1 MTLGRAIRNGVRF
14 LIGDRS
20 YTALWEWN
28 QRRMQR
34 ARVRHLQSAK
44 GVIHV
49 GANTGQERDL
59 YDKFHLDV
67 IWIEPIPSAFADL
80 VSNISGFPRQ
90 RAYRYLVTDEDGK
103 EYTFHVSNNGG
114 QSSSIL
120 GLAMHKQMHPH
131 VWYSDSIK
139 LESITLASLVKK
151 EKIDLR
157 AFEVLILDT
166 QGSEL
171 MVLKGAAGLL
181 PHFRFIQTE
190 VADFEAYSGCCQLP
204 EMSSFLARH
213 GFREYRRDI
222 QRSTPGIGTYYEIVY
237 KRAWRPFTRSAARR
251 SD

>member
-1 MTLGRAIRNGVRF
+1 L
-14 LIGDRS
+14 
-20 YTALWEWN
+20 
-28 QRRMQR
+28 
-34 ARVRHLQSAK
+34 HSAK
-44 GVIHV
+44 GVVHV

-59 YDKFHLDV
+59 YDGFHLDV
-67 IWIEPIPSAFADL
+67 IWIEPIPSVFADL
-80 VSNISGFPRQ
+80 VANISGFPRQ
-90 RAYRYLVTDEDGK
+90 RAYRYLVTDEDGR

-114 QSSSIL
+114 QSSSVL

-139 LESITLASLVKK
+139 LESITLSSLVKK
-151 EKIDLR
+151 ERIDVR
-157 AFEVLILDT
+157 AYEVLILDA

-171 MVLKGAAGLL
+171 LVLKGGAGIL

-204 EMSSFLARH
+204 ELSNFLGSH

-237 KRAWRPFTRSAARR
+237 KRAWRPFTRTAARR